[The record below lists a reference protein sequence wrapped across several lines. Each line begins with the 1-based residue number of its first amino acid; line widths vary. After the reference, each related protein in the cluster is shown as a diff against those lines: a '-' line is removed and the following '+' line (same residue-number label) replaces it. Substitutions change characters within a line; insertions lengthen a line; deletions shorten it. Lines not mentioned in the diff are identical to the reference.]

1 MNKNNNNLKKLNIE
15 KFKNIL
21 LSQINYVNKD
31 IIEDIDNKIT
41 DILSKFDEVF
51 INSKSKKDL
60 KEIEEFKIII
70 ENIKGEI
77 FSFLNGNEE
86 LIQKIIKDYR
96 NTITNSILNK
106 KENKV
111 REIYF
116 LTKVNI
122 NLINGDLNGYLVYF

>member
-21 LSQINYVNKD
+21 VSQINYVNKD

-41 DILSKFDEVF
+41 DILSKVDEVF

-106 KENKV
+106 KGK
-111 REIYF
+111 
-116 LTKVNI
+116 
-122 NLINGDLNGYLVYF
+122 

>member
-21 LSQINYVNKD
+21 VSQINYVNKD

-106 KENKV
+106 KGK
-111 REIYF
+111 
-116 LTKVNI
+116 
-122 NLINGDLNGYLVYF
+122 

>member
-106 KENKV
+106 KGKYYILKKY
-111 REIYF
+111 EI
-116 LTKVNI
+116 I
-122 NLINGDLNGYLVYF
+122 LVLLF

>member
-21 LSQINYVNKD
+21 SSQINYVNKD